1 MTAIDVTNPPVAP
14 QVGRQ
19 GFGSWLA
26 GLWLVVGLEL
36 KQRIRSTKWK
46 AALLTV
52 TVLIAL
58 VTGLIVLAA
67 RAGSSEDGSEGD
79 WVFGLVVFF
88 VLFLGLIIS
97 PTLSATAIN
106 GDAKEGTLAPL
117 QATGLGA
124 SQIVVGKLLA
134 AWAASLSFVVVAIP
148 FLAFA
153 YINSDANP
161 WAMATV
167 VLVLAV
173 ELLVVCAL
181 GLGWSALTPR
191 TAASAVLTYVTVAV
205 LTVVLPVMFGLL
217 AATFT
222 KEVEV
227 NSSWREYVYTEG
239 GAPIPG
245 DAVKDEYGEYY
256 VCRKQSYTTTMPRT
270 EATWWMLAVNPY
282 VIVADSAPLPPRG
295 NAEYWDGGML
305 GSIKQGVRELRLGL
319 NSSGDN
325 CAVGETQQEVDR
337 RERLDSLSPVWPWGI
352 AVQAA
357 LATVS
362 VWVAIRRV
370 RVPYGKL
377 TSGTRVA

>member
-1 MTAIDVTNPPVAP
+1 MTASDVMTSPAAP
-14 QVGRQ
+14 ADGRQ
-19 GFGSWLA
+19 PFSSWIA

-52 TVLIAL
+52 AILIAI
-58 VTGLIVLAA
+58 VTGLIVLAG
-67 RAGSSEDGSEGD
+67 RVNSGDGGSEGD

-124 SQIVVGKLLA
+124 SQIVLGKLLA

-153 YINSDANP
+153 YVNSDANA
-161 WAMATV
+161 WAMVTV

-222 KEVEV
+222 KEEQVR
-227 NSSWREYVYTEG
+227 STWREYIYTEG
-239 GAPIPG
+239 GGTIPDNAVRDSVG
-245 DAVKDEYGEYY
+245 DYY
-256 VCRKQSYTTTMPRT
+256 VCRTETYTTTVPRT
-270 EATWWMLAVNPY
+270 ELTWWMLAVNPY
-282 VIVADSAPLPPRG
+282 VIVADSAPLPRVSVD
-295 NAEYWDGGML
+295 EYWDGGML
-305 GSIKQGVRELRLGL
+305 GAIKGGVRELRLGL
-319 NSSGDN
+319 TASYDD
-325 CAVGETQQEVDR
+325 CAPGETQEETDR
-337 RERLDSLSPVWPWGI
+337 RERLEALSPVWPWGI
-352 AVQAA
+352 AVQSV
-357 LATVS
+357 LAITS

-370 RVPYGKL
+370 RVPYGTL
-377 TSGTRVA
+377 TAGTRVA

>member
-1 MTAIDVTNPPVAP
+1 MTASDVMTSPAAP
-14 QVGRQ
+14 ADGRQ
-19 GFGSWLA
+19 PFSSWIT

-52 TVLIAL
+52 AILIAI
-58 VTGLIVLAA
+58 VTGLIVLAG
-67 RAGSSEDGSEGD
+67 RVSTGDGGSEGD

-124 SQIVVGKLLA
+124 AQIVVGKLLA

-148 FLAFA
+148 FLVFA
-153 YINSDANP
+153 YVNSDANA
-161 WAMATV
+161 WAMVTV

-227 NSSWREYVYTEG
+227 RSAWREYVYTETG
-239 GAPIPG
+239 SAIPS
-245 DAVKDEYGEYY
+245 DAVKDEHGDYY
-256 VCRKQSYTTTMPRT
+256 VCREQTYTTTIPRT
-270 EATWWMLAVNPY
+270 ELTWWMLAVNPY

-295 NAEYWDGGML
+295 EETYWDGGML

-319 NSSGDN
+319 TASYDD
-325 CAVGETQQEVDR
+325 CTPGETQEEADR
-337 RERLDSLSPVWPWGI
+337 RQRLEALSPVWPWGI
-352 AVQAA
+352 AVQSV
-357 LATVS
+357 LAIAS